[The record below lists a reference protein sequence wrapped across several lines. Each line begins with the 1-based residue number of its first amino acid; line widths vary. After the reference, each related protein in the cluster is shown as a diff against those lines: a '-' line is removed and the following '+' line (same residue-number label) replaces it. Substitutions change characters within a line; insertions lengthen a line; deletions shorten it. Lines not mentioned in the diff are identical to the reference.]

1 MTYVRKRGRRLW
13 LPAGLGVFATVAA
26 LSAVFA
32 VGAFGKTA
40 AATPIKIGILSD
52 CQGAFGNQYDAD
64 IGGAIAAFVQYAGAK
79 PKNPNKPSAGMTG
92 GSVAGH
98 PLKIVGFGCSND
110 RAQTAINET
119 KRLMEQLGA
128 DVLIGPLS
136 GDEAVAVANYAK
148 SHLTKTF
155 INGTAG
161 SQDPTMQIHPPN
173 FFRYNGD
180 GAQWNAGIG
189 DIAYHKLG
197 WRKAAIIMDDYSFG
211 WTSAAGMI
219 ADFCGVGGKIVSRV
233 FPPLN
238 TTDYSS
244 YVRQLPSPDKVDG
257 YFWVVGGSGTV
268 PSLKAFQQ
276 AYGPLSAK
284 KVIGNLFFAVTG
296 NFEQVAP
303 QVSGAYTGGFGT
315 PGTDYKGKAA
325 LQYVAQQQKIW
336 KQIPPL
342 GPMNTAN
349 AFNGFYFNYYK
360 AAWALVKGLTAVKGN
375 MGAGQKA
382 LQAALA
388 KVTLQTPFGLVKLDK
403 RHQAIE
409 GEWTYQII
417 AQPGKTEVKT
427 VQYIPNVDQSFGGL
441 FTPASPPPGRTQ
453 PPCKKVSL
461 PWAGKEKPVVNGVV
475 K

>member
-1 MTYVRKRGRRLW
+1 MTYERTRGRPWLRL
-13 LPAGLGVFATVAA
+13 G
-26 LSAVFA
+26 A
-32 VGAFGKTA
+32 VGALGALALAAVLVTTATGRTA
-40 AATPIKIGILSD
+40 AAAPIKIGILSD

-64 IGGAIAAFVQYAGAK
+64 IGGAIAAFVQFAGAT
-79 PKNPNKPSAGMTG
+79 PKDPNKPSAGMNG

-98 PLKIVGFGCSND
+98 PLQIVGFGCSND
-110 RAQTAINET
+110 RADTAIKET
-119 KRLMEQLGA
+119 KRLVEQLGA
-128 DVLIGPLS
+128 QILIGPLS
-136 GDEAVAVANYAK
+136 GDEAVAVAHYAAA
-148 SHLTKTF
+148 HLAKTF

-161 SQDPTMQIHPPN
+161 SQDPTLQIAPPN

-189 DIAYHKLG
+189 DLAYHKLG

-219 ADFCGVGGKIVSRV
+219 ADFCAAGGQITKRV

-244 YVRQLPSPDKVDG
+244 YARQLPPPSQVDG

-276 AYGPLSAK
+276 AYGPLNAK
-284 KVIGNLFFAVTG
+284 KVIGNLFFEVTG
-296 NFEQVAP
+296 NFQQVAP
-303 QVSGAYTGGFGT
+303 QVSGAYVGGFGT
-315 PGTDYKGKAA
+315 PGTDYKGAAA
-325 LQYVAQQQKIW
+325 LKYVAQQSKIW

-360 AAWALVKGLTAVKGN
+360 AAWALVDGLKAVNGN
-375 MGAGQKA
+375 IASGQKP

-388 KVTLQTPFGLVKLDK
+388 KVVLNTPFGTVKLDK
-403 RHQAIE
+403 NRQAIE
-409 GEWTYQII
+409 GEWSYQIV
-417 AQPGKTEVKT
+417 AKPGETDVKT
-427 VQYIPNVDQSFGGL
+427 VQYIPNVTQSFGGL
-441 FTPASPPPGRTQ
+441 FSKSSPPPGRSQ
-453 PPCKKVSL
+453 PACKKAAV
-461 PWAGKEKPVVNGVV
+461 PWGGKEEPVVNGVI
-475 K
+475 KK

>member
-1 MTYVRKRGRRLW
+1 MKHRVRLGVLV
-13 LPAGLGVFATVAA
+13 AGLAAVVA
-26 LSAVFA
+26 
-32 VGAFGKTA
+32 A
-40 AATPIKIGILSD
+40 AATMATASTKAAAPIKIGILSD
-52 CQGAFGNQYDAD
+52 CQGAFGAQYNAD

-79 PKNPNKPSAGMTG
+79 PKDPNNPSKGMIG
-92 GSVAGH
+92 GTVAGH

-110 RAQTAINET
+110 NAQRAISET

-128 DVLIGPLS
+128 QIMIGPLS
-136 GDEAVAVANYAK
+136 GDEAVAVAHYAQA
-148 SHLTKTF
+148 HPTKTI

-161 SQDPTMQIHPPN
+161 SQDPTLQIAPKN

-189 DIAYHKLG
+189 DLLYHKLG

-211 WTSAAGMI
+211 WTSAAGII
-219 ADFCGVGGKIVSRV
+219 ADFCGVGGQIVKRV

-244 YVRQLPSPDKVDG
+244 YVRQLPAPDKVDG
-257 YFWVVGGSGTV
+257 YFWVVGGTGTV
-268 PSLKAFQQ
+268 ASLKAMQQ
-276 AYGPLSAK
+276 AYPGSVSPK
-284 KVIGNLFFAVTG
+284 KISGNLFLEVTG

-303 QVSGAYTGGFGT
+303 LISGAYVGGFGT
-315 PGTDYKGKAA
+315 PGTDYKSAA
-325 LQYVAQQQKIW
+325 AAAYVKKQQSIW

-349 AFNGFYFNYYK
+349 AFNGFYFNYWK
-360 AAWALVKGLTAVKGN
+360 AAWALVKGLSAVSGNIATQKPLQTALGKVV
-375 MGAGQKA
+375 
-382 LQAALA
+382 LA
-388 KVTLQTPFGLVKLDK
+388 TPFGVVKLDK
-403 RHQAIE
+403 NRQAIE
-409 GEWTYQII
+409 GEWSYQVF

-427 VQYIPNVDQSFGGL
+427 VQFIPNVDQSFGGT
-441 FTPASPPPGRTQ
+441 FKSTSPPPGRTQ
-453 PPCKKVSL
+453 PPCKKASL